1 MVWRAGGFGGAGKG
15 RTFFSVLFIDSL
27 PWARRFAALGGFAGH
42 GADGVHRSRW
52 TRLYLRLAPGGL
64 SSRPVACQPVRRR
77 CLRRRILLR
86 PSSLIPFGAAQPRCS
101 WGSADVLSAWGP
113 PSSPPAAETPA
124 AGRRSSIEAFLL
136 GTRRG
141 PTHTTIPPV
150 GFGRFLV

>member
-1 MVWRAGGFGGAGKG
+1 MVWRAVGFGGAGKG
-15 RTFFSVLFIDSL
+15 RTFFSVWFIAFLGPGGS
-27 PWARRFAALGGFAGH
+27 PPGAALLGMARTVLSARVGPDCTSG
-42 GADGVHRSRW
+42 W
-52 TRLYLRLAPGGL
+52 TPGGL

-86 PSSLIPFGAAQPRCS
+86 PSSLLPFGAAQQRCS

>member
-15 RTFFSVLFIDSL
+15 RTFFSVWFIAFLGPGGS
-27 PWARRFAALGGFAGH
+27 PPGAAWLGMAGTVFT
-42 GADGVHRSRW
+42 A
-52 TRLYLRLAPGGL
+52 RLAPGGL

-86 PSSLIPFGAAQPRCS
+86 PSSLLPFGAAQPRCS